1 MTDLI
6 YDYISAGVDMM
17 IYAAILSTV
26 IVLLRMSAVLTAYN
40 ANQNANAERVNYYK
54 EYSMYDNTSNL
65 SSADVLS
72 AMVYYQ
78 YDIEI
83 KVIIPGGH
91 TYTTRPKQGGGYYD
105 VNDNKVI
112 SYDDLKAVLGSTH
125 TWSAKLYENG
135 KNTPNTDFYTGG
147 VISGIQFTRNN

>member
-54 EYSMYDNTSNL
+54 EYSMYDNTNNL

-72 AMVYYQ
+72 AAVYYQ
-78 YDIEI
+78 YDLEVKI
-83 KVIIPGGH
+83 VIPGGH
-91 TYTTRPKQGGGYYD
+91 TYATRPKQGGGYYD
-105 VNDNKVI
+105 VNANTVI
-112 SYDDLKAVLGSTH
+112 DYDELKSALGSTH

-135 KNTPNTDFYTGG
+135 SSTVNSEFYTGG
-147 VISGIQFTRNN
+147 IITGIEFTRNN